1 MKRILFAILAGAF
14 LSGNA
19 QITITSADAPQPG
32 DVYINA
38 NDTGITTTI
47 TPGPAGENVTWDFS
61 MLGNAYTDTTIFVEA
76 STIPQSVDFPGANL
90 AELTSQ
96 DTSFLKTTSSE
107 ITFLG
112 VLSDGMEMKLDNP
125 LIGMKYPYTYGT
137 TFSDTGHFSV
147 TIPYDT
153 TVQGINIDSVKFDKT
168 INSTDSCIAYG
179 QLILP
184 LETIDNV
191 LINKNTSLN
200 HDIVSVHTDL
210 MGWVDVQD
218 TQYTTIS
225 YSAYKNGY
233 GQPLLTL
240 SLNDDGTV
248 KSASYKYT
256 ETSFI
261 STMPAINIK
270 LYPNPAHKNITVTIP
285 DSKADISVINANGQ
299 PVIKKRITQNKF
311 DINIESL
318 QVGNYL
324 IKVKT
329 SQGTAVKKFI
339 KE

>member
-1 MKRILFAILAGAF
+1 MKKILFAILAGAF

-19 QITITSADAPQPG
+19 QITITSADAPQAG
-32 DVYINA
+32 DVFYNA
-38 NDTGITTTI
+38 NDTGITQTI
-47 TPGPAGENVTWDFS
+47 NPGPVGENVTWDFS
-61 MLGNAYTDTTIFVEA
+61 MLGNAFTDTTTFVEA
-76 STIPQSVDFPGANL
+76 STIPQSVDFPDANL

-112 VLSDGMEMKLDNP
+112 VLSGGMEMKLDNP

-147 TIPYDT
+147 TMPYDT
-153 TVQGINIDSVKFDKT
+153 TVQSIHIDSVKFDKT

-184 LETIDNV
+184 NETFNNV
-191 LINKNTSLN
+191 LINKNTSVN

-210 MGWVDVQD
+210 MGWVDAQD

-225 YSAYKNGY
+225 YSVYTNGY

-240 SLNDDGTV
+240 NLNNDGTV
-248 KSASYKYT
+248 KSATYKYS
-256 ETSFI
+256 EASFV

-270 LYPNPAHKNITVTIP
+270 LYPNPAHKNITVTLP
-285 DSKADISVINANGQ
+285 GSKADISIVDDNGQLVINKQ
-299 PVIKKRITQNKF
+299 FTSKKI
-311 DINIESL
+311 DIDIESL
-318 QVGNYL
+318 PVGNYL

-329 SQGTAVKKFI
+329 PRGTAIKKFI

>member
-1 MKRILFAILAGAF
+1 MKKILFVILAGAF

-19 QITITSADAPQPG
+19 QITITSADAPQAG
-32 DVYINA
+32 DVFYNA
-38 NDTGITTTI
+38 NDTGITQTI
-47 TPGPAGENVTWDFS
+47 TPGPVGENVTWDFS
-61 MLGNAYTDTTIFVEA
+61 MLGNAFTDTTTFVEA
-76 STIPQSVDFPGANL
+76 STIPQSVDFPDANL

-112 VLSDGMEMKLDNP
+112 VLSGGMELKMDDP
-125 LIGMKYPYTYGT
+125 LIGLKYPFTYGT

-153 TVQGINIDSVKFDKT
+153 TVQGIHIDSVRIDKT
-168 INSTDSCIAYG
+168 INSTDSCVAYG

-184 LETIDNV
+184 NETYDNV
-191 LINKNTSLN
+191 LMDKNTSIN
-200 HDIVSVHTDL
+200 HDVISVHTDL
-210 MGWVDVQD
+210 MGWVDAQD

-225 YSAYKNGY
+225 YSVYTNGY

-240 SLNDDGTV
+240 NLNDDGTV

-256 ETSFI
+256 EASFV
-261 STMPAINIK
+261 STMPAININ
-270 LYPNPAHKNITVTIP
+270 LYPNPAHKNITVTVP
-285 DSKADISVINANGQ
+285 DSKADISIINANGQ
-299 PVIKKRITQNKF
+299 SVINKRITSKKF

-318 QVGNYL
+318 PAGNYL

-329 SQGTAVKKFI
+329 SQGTAIKKFI